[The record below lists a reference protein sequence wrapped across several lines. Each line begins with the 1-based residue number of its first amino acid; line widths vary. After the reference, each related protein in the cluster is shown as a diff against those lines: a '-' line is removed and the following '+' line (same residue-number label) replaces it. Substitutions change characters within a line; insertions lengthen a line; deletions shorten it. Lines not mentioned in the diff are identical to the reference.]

1 MTTPTLEE
9 DQCTLYLIRHGDCR
23 RDEIKRYI
31 GQVDLPLNAE
41 GRAQARA
48 LRKHLAETP
57 FRRIYA
63 SDLKRCQET
72 ARIITGQ
79 QGQSIRSQP
88 LLREIKLGYWDGRPQ
103 AKIRQYHPEEYR
115 QRGENLIDVRPPGGE
130 SFADLQARVVP
141 AFRELID
148 REQGSVLLIAHAGV
162 NRAILC
168 NLLGHPLD
176 ELFTLPQ
183 PFGCLNIIERRGT
196 VLEVKAINLPVAPHL
211 YDLADR
217 LTNYP
222 GRSQ

>member
-9 DQCTLYLIRHGDCR
+9 DHCTLYLIRHGDCR

-31 GQVDLPLNAE
+31 GQVDLSLNAK

-48 LRKHLAETP
+48 LRKHMAEIP
-57 FRRIYA
+57 FQRVYA

-72 ARIITGQ
+72 ARIIAGP
-79 QGQSIRSQP
+79 QGKGIRSKP

-115 QRGENLIDVRPPGGE
+115 QRGENLIYFRPPGGE
-130 SFADLQARVVP
+130 SFADLQTRVVP
-141 AFRELID
+141 AFLELID
-148 REQGSVLLIAHAGV
+148 GERGAVVLVAHAGV

-168 NLLGHPLD
+168 HLLGRPLD
-176 ELFTLPQ
+176 ELFALPQ

-196 VLEVKAINLPVAPHL
+196 ALEVKAINLPVAPQPSPL
-211 YDLADR
+211 F
-217 LTNYP
+217 N
-222 GRSQ
+222 